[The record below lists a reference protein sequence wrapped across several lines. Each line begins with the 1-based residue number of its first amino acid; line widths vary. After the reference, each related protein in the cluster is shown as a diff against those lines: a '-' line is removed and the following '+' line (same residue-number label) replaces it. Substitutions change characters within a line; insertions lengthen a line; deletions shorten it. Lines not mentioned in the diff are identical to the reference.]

1 VCNELEP
8 PVQLSASP
16 EGGIFSG
23 DAVSSD
29 GLFSP
34 EEAPLGWNVI
44 TYFYEDSFNCSATAK
59 DSIFVDECVGLSEK
73 LLNKNDLVVYPNPN
87 QGEFSVESSSLIQ
100 SIELVNQLGVV
111 ILKLETNNYSVKIN
125 RKLDKGIYY
134 LKAELKSGNKINQV
148 NKKVMIR

>member
-1 VCNELEP
+1 M
-8 PVQLSASP
+8 
-16 EGGIFSG
+16 
-23 DAVSSD
+23 
-29 GLFSP
+29 
-34 EEAPLGWNVI
+34 
-44 TYFYEDSFNCSATAK
+44 
-59 DSIFVDECVGLSEK
+59 DECVRLSEK
-73 LLNKNDLVVYPNPN
+73 LLSKNDLVVYPNPN
-87 QGEFSVESSSLIQ
+87 QGEFSVESNSLIQ